1 MRKLFLLVLLI
12 VSILTFTAS
21 LIRVSPGFSTAG
33 VTLSFEFD
41 SDVSEKDV
49 YLEKNASGSLVSVY
63 LQNIKPLL
71 DSFFL
76 PIAYGPVESL
86 RIINTRQGSLAMVQL
101 LVPKQPEMTLSRRTL
116 KLFFPS
122 SEKRLSLALVDGD
135 LETAVKYLAE
145 ELKLN
150 VVLSEKV
157 KNQKLSLKLDGVL
170 PEDALR
176 NILVIVRVNN
186 EPLAYSYMPDGTLH
200 IGTRSDIAARFEK
213 FWGVF
218 EVKDEKIVQKLESL
232 LSPNVVMSYLANR
245 SVLFVY
251 GDLQEQEIIAKILSL
266 TPQIETREFVSAG
279 FIEET
284 RKLLEALRGLY
295 SFEYH
300 LLEGLD
306 KFVLKSDPQTLD
318 RVFYYL
324 RELERVIKSKQVQQ
338 QKVEETQQPEL
349 TQKTITDTI
358 KVIYPKEAVEILKKL
373 NIAVEEISFGQI
385 QLTAEPERIEL
396 AKKILE
402 DLGFFDTQQ
411 VRKLVIP
418 KSYSEK
424 ILNALTEI
432 LGIPISRIL
441 IYEDRT
447 NVNVALLAPA
457 SVQKTAEELAQR
469 LIRIFTTV
477 RLSEVFFLKDRDT
490 TQQVSA
496 ILNQIYSI
504 EASSIENVL
513 KITGTSE
520 DIEKARKFIETFVRQ
535 RHTKALNLT
544 IEQELFMELKAL
556 IESMFDVKLEA
567 NLKSLGLILM
577 SSESKEQLES
587 AAREIEAVVKI
598 IPEKLSGTYDLVPV
612 IEGVDFNDLKLLLAE
627 IYKVKI
633 EKTQF
638 FYLLTGQKESISG
651 AKQLLERIRNLVG
664 KPAEITY
671 RLVKIREDLD
681 IDALVRAIGSVT
693 KVESINVGNLLL
705 IKGEEVQISKALEL
719 IKLIDENVPI
729 KVEEPK
735 KQTVIVKQYL
745 PDFPAE
751 EFKIYLGKI
760 SLDVDFEAFVVLGV
774 AVISGQEEKVI
785 KAAEEYERFY
795 QIVLKRIQAQREEEQ
810 RRKEEEQKKQEKL
823 LNVKKVSENIVAV
836 ECDNAPLKDV
846 IEAVAKELGVSLI
859 FVSFPQENITMK
871 VSSISWEQ
879 FKDVVEKN
887 YGYSFV
893 ETDSVTVFLKPAPA
907 IDRTIEQKFIYK
919 VSHNLDRIKSVV
931 EFYGGKVHLDDLNDL
946 LIITGI
952 SQQVKEEVEKL
963 ISDLSKPLKQVEIE
977 ARFIDRSLVDELTR
991 EGNVRISMI
1000 PMSLEMG
1007 GTGTLSLSMG
1017 VIDLLDYRNLLS
1029 LIGGATVSATLTAQ
1043 NSNNLTDLLASPRIV
1058 TMSGKEARILIGEH
1072 VPYVAGIDENG
1083 RPIPAFMDV
1092 GIQLKITPTVRIDG
1106 TIHLRLFTEVSEV
1119 KERKLL
1125 GFDTYGKISRE
1136 AQTEVIL
1143 KNGQTLVIGGL
1154 VQDKTVKNVGKVP
1167 ILGDLPFIG
1176 QLFRSVN
1183 DKKSKT
1189 ELLIFIT
1196 ARVIEP

>member
-12 VSILTFTAS
+12 VSVLTFTTS

-49 YLEKNASGSLVSVY
+49 YLEKNASGSLVSIY

-218 EVKDEKIVQKLESL
+218 EVKDEKIVQKIESL

-266 TPQIETREFVSAG
+266 TPQIETREFTSAG

-284 RKLLEALRGLY
+284 EKLLQALRNLY

-306 KFVLKSDPQTLD
+306 KFLLKSHPQTLD

-324 RELERVIKSKQVQQ
+324 RELERVIKSKQVQRQ
-338 QKVEETQQPEL
+338 QKVEETKQPE
-349 TQKTITDTI
+349 TIQKTITDTI
-358 KVIYPKEAVEILKKL
+358 KVIYPKEAIEILKKL
-373 NIAVEEISFGQI
+373 NIVAEEISFGQI

-411 VRKLVIP
+411 VRKLAIP
-418 KSYSEK
+418 KPYSEK

-432 LGIPISRIL
+432 LSIPISRIL

-447 NVNVALLAPA
+447 TMNVALLAPS
-457 SVQKTAEELAQR
+457 SVQNTAEELAQR

-490 TQQVSA
+490 AQQVSA
-496 ILNQIYSI
+496 ILNQIYGI

-544 IEQELFMELKAL
+544 IEQELFMELKTL
-556 IESMFDVKLEA
+556 VESMFNVKLEA

-577 SSESKEQLES
+577 SSESKEQLVS
-587 AAREIEAVVKI
+587 AAREIEAVVKL
-598 IPEKLSGTYDLVPV
+598 IPEKPSETYELFPV

-627 IYKVKI
+627 IHRVKI

-651 AKQLLERIRNLVG
+651 AKQLLERIRSLVG
-664 KPAEITY
+664 KLAEITY

-681 IDALVRAIGSVT
+681 IGALVRAVGNVT

-705 IKGEEVQISKALEL
+705 IKGEESQISKALEL
-719 IKLIDENVPI
+719 IKLIEENVPI

-760 SLDVDFEAFVVLGV
+760 GLDVDFEAFAVLGV
-774 AVISGQEEKVI
+774 AVISGQEEKAI
-785 KAAEEYERFY
+785 KAAEEYEKFS

-823 LNVKKVSENIVAV
+823 LSVKKVSENIVAV
-836 ECDNAPLKDV
+836 ECDNVPLKDV
-846 IEAVAKELGVSLI
+846 VEAVAKGLGVSLI

-871 VSSISWEQ
+871 VSSISWQQ
-879 FKDVVEKN
+879 FKDVIEKN

-893 ETDSVTVFLKPAPA
+893 ETNSVIVFLKPAPVV
-907 IDRTIEQKFIYK
+907 DRTIEQKFIYK

-931 EFYGGKVHLDDLNDL
+931 EFYGGKVYLDDLNDL

-977 ARFIDRSLVDELTR
+977 ARFIDRSLEDKMTR
-991 EGNVRISMI
+991 EGKIKLSMA
-1000 PMSLEMG
+1000 PVSVEMG
-1007 GTGTLSLSMG
+1007 SSGNLNLSMG

-1029 LIGGATVSATLTAQ
+1029 LLGGATVSATLTAN
-1043 NSNNLTDLLASPRIV
+1043 NSNVLSDLLASPRIV
-1058 TMSGKEARILIGEH
+1058 TTSGKEARILIGERI
-1072 VPYVAGIDENG
+1072 PYKTKDAAGNEVVSFLDAGILL
-1083 RPIPAFMDV
+1083 R
-1092 GIQLKITPTVRIDG
+1092 ITPTVRGDD
-1106 TIHLRLFTEVSEV
+1106 TIHLRVYIEDSKPELY
-1119 KERKLL
+1119 RDGL
-1125 GFDTYGKISRE
+1125 GKKSRE

-1143 KNGQTLVIGGL
+1143 RNGQTLVIGGL
-1154 VQDKTVKNVGKVP
+1154 MQDDISKDTRKVP
-1167 ILGDLPFIG
+1167 LLGDLPFIG
-1176 QLFRSVN
+1176 QLFRFIEE
-1183 DKKSKT
+1183 SKT
-1189 ELLIFIT
+1189 KKELLIFIT